1 MVVQLLDL
9 RRGPKMPKHMFEL
22 EVYDSNG
29 PTFRNANLR
38 CLRMVTI
45 SDSGSKCVLDVPF
58 MANSTE
64 EWRRFLERSIGS
76 TALTVLGARLGER
89 DARSAEREV
98 RGADRRMPEWQA

>member
-1 MVVQLLDL
+1 
-9 RRGPKMPKHMFEL
+9 MPKHMFEL

-45 SDSGSKCVLDVPF
+45 SDTGSKCVLDVPF

-98 RGADRRMPEWQA
+98 RGADIRMPQWQA